1 MQQVQQV
8 LYQIHKVKEDL
19 LEQMELTEPM
29 ELMERKVHLDLL
41 GVVNPSNA
49 YVVWQDNTPGNTEI
63 FLTSSQSFGTPI
75 NLSNNTGQS
84 FFPAIATSGNN
95 NVYVAWQDDN
105 LTPNRFDVLFA
116 ASNNNGTSFGTPIN
130 LSNNIGFS
138 GNPQIAAVGNNVY
151 VTWTD
156 TTPGSQDILF
166 AASNNNSTS
175 FGTPI
180 NLSNNAGSSFGAQI
194 AVSGNNV
201 YVTWFDNTPGDFDI
215 FVITNAQ
222 PFGTPVNIG
231 TNPGTSQSQ
240 QIAVS

>member
-1 MQQVQQV
+1 MEPKVHQAYQV
-8 LYQIHKVKEDL
+8 HKVKEDL

-95 NVYVAWQDDN
+95 NVYVAW
-105 LTPNRFDVLFA
+105 
-116 ASNNNGTSFGTPIN
+116 
-130 LSNNIGFS
+130 
-138 GNPQIAAVGNNVY
+138 
-151 VTWTD
+151 
-156 TTPGSQDILF
+156 
-166 AASNNNSTS
+166 
-175 FGTPI
+175 
-180 NLSNNAGSSFGAQI
+180 
-194 AVSGNNV
+194 
-201 YVTWFDNTPGDFDI
+201 FDNTPGDFDI